1 MLQCHEEITWSTD
14 PETQKITIAFR
25 EGTIHQHIYQ
35 QDAKTLDFLYYFD
48 YLRAYPHKYD
58 DMTKAFGPQNG
69 K

>member
-1 MLQCHEEITWSTD
+1 LVTCHVALLCFLHRLTVRLVF
-14 PETQKITIAFR
+14 P
-25 EGTIHQHIYQ
+25 

-48 YLRAYPHKYD
+48 YLRAYPHNYS